1 MQIEDRVSDWC
12 QDNQGIMDL
21 LNSNDIANT
30 QLAIYMAYGNLSE
43 DEFLAFLGMAN
54 WYCVFN
60 HDRETYDSWN
70 VVLADIPALGLIYKY
85 ADVNNELKRLFV
97 KSVALKLGGT
107 FNFNWDKFKTAIE
120 SNELSGFNRYEVHQ
134 LAKKIPLVT
143 LVCHQEIISI
153 IRKHNDWWYLFTKNR
168 FVNNGRK
175 THRNTE
181 LSNALVNAII
191 DNKIKDVELI
201 TSVFEHLV
209 DSHYDSKVY
218 AYVNIL
224 ESLKYSSYPK
234 KHKKYILEGY
244 RKVKRSYL
252 SSLYLPS
259 RKKKRKCWIEKPMV
273 NKLGKNIVIK
283 EKLY

>member
-175 THRNTE
+175 TPRNTE

-234 KHKKYILEGY
+234 KHKKYILESY
-244 RKVKRSYL
+244 SKVKRSYL
-252 SSLYLPS
+252 SPLYLPL

>member
-234 KHKKYILEGY
+234 KHKKYILESY
-244 RKVKRSYL
+244 SKVKRSYL
-252 SSLYLPS
+252 SPLYLPL